1 MHPTEMENS
10 ALAAAVKAEQ
20 GGFVETARA
29 FRLLAEVCAGD
40 ARKLG
45 VEFVRVR
52 PTAVQRTPS
61 GRVVPSL
68 VSH

>member
-10 ALAAAVKAEQ
+10 ALAAAAKAEQ
-20 GGFVETARA
+20 DGFVETAKA

-45 VEFVRVR
+45 GEIVRVR
-52 PTAVQRTPS
+52 PTAARGTPA
-61 GRVVPSL
+61 GRVMLSS